1 MQPQILDL
9 ISIPLIAGTIGYITN
24 RLAIKM
30 LFRPYKA
37 KWYTLGWQGI
47 VPRSRKKLASIIGET
62 VAKKLLLP
70 DDIAASLE
78 KRGISANISSGL
90 AGKLKSITAKDVENA
105 LAFIDIRKTIL
116 ENKETID
123 SFARN
128 AIKNVAKEYLN
139 GKIPTEK
146 IKNAITDNLNPG
158 IAAEI
163 ISEQIRLYAQEAISS
178 SKPLSSAIPPFFL
191 SYKEKAAKALTEK
204 AADLV
209 KAAGRSAAVKE
220 AAAEKIIEFKNSF
233 FSGGGRMDLV
243 KMGFVN
249 MVLTDETISNT
260 VKRELP
266 TVMDS
271 IADDKRVKDKIY
283 ENIIKEIDLS
293 LNMPIKDAADKSG
306 IDMAKE
312 IYLIINSKKTEDIIR
327 QSLSSIISKIE
338 IKYSNVTILEAMNAW
353 GLDPETY
360 FDKISVSEKLISD
373 TCNIKN
379 LFYEKAARIIS
390 ANSNAIAMAITERG
404 VSFLKN
410 NIPAISESMDIE
422 KTVEGK
428 IDSMPIS
435 EVENVLFSFM
445 KDHFKW
451 INRLGFILGF
461 IIGSAQAAVIYF
473 TR

>member
-1 MQPQILDL
+1 
-9 ISIPLIAGTIGYITN
+9 
-24 RLAIKM
+24 
-30 LFRPYKA
+30 
-37 KWYTLGWQGI
+37 
-47 VPRSRKKLASIIGET
+47 
-62 VAKKLLLP
+62 
-70 DDIAASLE
+70 
-78 KRGISANISSGL
+78 
-90 AGKLKSITAKDVENA
+90 
-105 LAFIDIRKTIL
+105 
-116 ENKETID
+116 
-123 SFARN
+123 
-128 AIKNVAKEYLN
+128 
-139 GKIPTEK
+139 
-146 IKNAITDNLNPG
+146 
-158 IAAEI
+158 
-163 ISEQIRLYAQEAISS
+163 
-178 SKPLSSAIPPFFL
+178 
-191 SYKEKAAKALTEK
+191 
-204 AADLV
+204 
-209 KAAGRSAAVKE
+209 
-220 AAAEKIIEFKNSF
+220 
-233 FSGGGRMDLV
+233 MDFV

-266 TVMDS
+266 AVMDS

-293 LNMPIKDAADKSG
+293 LNIPIKDAADKSG

-312 IYLIINSKKTEDIIR
+312 IHRIINSKKTGDIIR
-327 QSLSSIISKIE
+327 QSLSSIISKID
-338 IKYSNVTILEAMNAW
+338 IKYPNVTILEAMNAL

-373 TCNIKN
+373 TSNIKN

-390 ANSNAIAMAITERG
+390 VNSNVIAIAITERG
-404 VSFLKN
+404 ISFLKN
-410 NIPAISESMDIE
+410 NIPAISESLDIE
-422 KTVEGK
+422 KTVKDK